1 MHETLTDS
9 ETLTICSD
17 QMKHQITYNK
27 NAQLFQIHQYSCIF
41 EHAGFYFTLYNV
53 TEDREAR
60 YGNATGMFTD
70 ELGCVRRFNG
80 LYNDF
85 YTHTDQ

>member
-17 QMKHQITYNK
+17 QMKHQITQK
-27 NAQLFQIHQYSCIF
+27 NAQLFSDSLVQLHQ
-41 EHAGFYFTLYNV
+41 HAGFYFTLYNV

-70 ELGCVRRFNG
+70 ELGRVRRFNG
-80 LYNDF
+80 LDNDF

>member
-9 ETLTICSD
+9 ETLTICSG
-17 QMKHQITYNK
+17 QMKHQITQK
-27 NAQLFQIHQYSCIF
+27 NAQLFQIHQYSCK
-41 EHAGFYFTLYNV
+41 HAGFYFTLYNV
-53 TEDREAR
+53 TEDKEAR

-70 ELGCVRRFNG
+70 ELGRVRRFNG

-85 YTHTDQ
+85 YNHTDQ